1 MSEPL
6 ALSPSPMPSA
16 MPTARPMTFLTA
28 PPSSQ
33 PTTSVLVYGRKYG
46 VWQAACRRW
55 ATASSVQAT
64 TAAAGM
70 RAAISRAR
78 LGPVT
83 TAIRSAPTLATSST
97 TSLIR
102 MAEPSSTPFIRDTR
116 TVPGA
121 SSGVHSA
128 RLARRVWEGTARTV
142 KSASRRAS
150 AGSAV
155 ALRFSGS
162 STPGR

>member
-1 MSEPL
+1 
-6 ALSPSPMPSA
+6 
-16 MPTARPMTFLTA
+16 MTFFTA

-46 VWQAACRRW
+46 VWQAAWSRW

-64 TAAAGM
+64 TAAAGI

-83 TAIRSAPTLATSST
+83 TAIRSAPILATSSI

-102 MAEPSSTPFIRDTR
+102 MAEPSSMPFMRETR
-116 TVPGA
+116 TESGA
-121 SSGVHSA
+121 SSGAHSA
-128 RLARRVWEGTARTV
+128 RLPRRVCEGIARTA
-142 KSASRRAS
+142 KSAPRAAS
-150 AGSAV
+150 AASVV
-155 ALRFSGS
+155 ARRFSGS